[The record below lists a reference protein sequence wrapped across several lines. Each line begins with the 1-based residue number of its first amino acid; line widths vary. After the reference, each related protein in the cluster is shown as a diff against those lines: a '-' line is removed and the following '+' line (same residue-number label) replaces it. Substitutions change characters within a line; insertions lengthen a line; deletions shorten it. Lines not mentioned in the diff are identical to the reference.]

1 MLTAKLNLFPGKSQ
15 GLLQLVRWNTEKA
28 SVTNEEIQRKP
39 KKRDSEGSGAQ
50 WSVRKGESGSGLV
63 LQVRKLSDESRQ
75 TKRKLGWGWKALLKY
90 KLGLNFYVW
99 KLKI

>member
-1 MLTAKLNLFPGKSQ
+1 MLTAKLNLFPGNSQ
-15 GLLQLVRWNTEKA
+15 GLLPLVRWNTEKA

-50 WSVRKGESGSGLV
+50 RAVRKGESGSGLV

-90 KLGLNFYVW
+90 KLGLNFYV
-99 KLKI
+99 